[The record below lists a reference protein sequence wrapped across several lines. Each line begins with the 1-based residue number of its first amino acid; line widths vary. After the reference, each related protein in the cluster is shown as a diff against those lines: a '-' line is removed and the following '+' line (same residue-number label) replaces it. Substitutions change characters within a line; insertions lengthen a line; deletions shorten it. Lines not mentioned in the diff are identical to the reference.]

1 MVLSQFMKITISEDT
16 VHGELNI
23 NIYYFTKNI
32 LENRASRP
40 ERKSLFIMKKKA
52 DCKARKYLLPPPYEV
67 LEIPGG
73 TPTHELM
80 IKKYNRIKIPPGFY
94 EPTAVGLQSSLH
106 QWYHHQDVDSP
117 PINNSEII
125 DTV

>member
-1 MVLSQFMKITISEDT
+1 MARKEITIHDE
-16 VHGELNI
+16 
-23 NIYYFTKNI
+23 
-32 LENRASRP
+32 
-40 ERKSLFIMKKKA
+40 KKA
-52 DCKARKYLLPPPYEV
+52 DCKARKYLLPPPFEV

-117 PINNSEII
+117 QINNSAII